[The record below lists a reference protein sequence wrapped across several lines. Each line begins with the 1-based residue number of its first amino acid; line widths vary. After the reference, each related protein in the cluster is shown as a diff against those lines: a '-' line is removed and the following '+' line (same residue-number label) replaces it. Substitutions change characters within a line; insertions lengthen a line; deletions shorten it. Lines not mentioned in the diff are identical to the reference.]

1 VTFLNKKEL
10 AKRTISGVI
19 LGPIVVFSFLTY
31 PTLLGLVTAI
41 VMISSFELIEMFT
54 SDLKN
59 PLIKFLITFI
69 VGASTLV
76 YGFALEAESRGIL
89 PFEAEGTFFLGF
101 VICIIL
107 ILINVKEIKYTK
119 RLIESSALSLL
130 YVSFFLSHFYLI
142 QMNYGSGLAIMA
154 LTSVWAYDAGA
165 FFIGSK
171 FGKHKLSPH
180 FSPKKS
186 WEGLIGGI
194 AFTFVYLFIFDFIG
208 LLFSV
213 MPKMDILHFFIF
225 ALMVG
230 IFDTIG
236 DLMESVIK
244 RYYNVKDSSKILPGH
259 GGMLDRI
266 DGLLIATPMWYL
278 LLAIIGV

>member
-1 VTFLNKKEL
+1 MNKKEL

-54 SDLKN
+54 SDFKK
-59 PLIKFLITFI
+59 PLIKFLLTFI
-69 VGASTLV
+69 VGASSLV

-89 PFEAEGTFFLGF
+89 PFEAEVTFFLGF
-101 VICIIL
+101 VICVIL
-107 ILINVKEIKYTK
+107 TLATVKDIKYTK
-119 RLIESSALSLL
+119 RFIESSALSLL

-142 QMNYGSGLAIMA
+142 QMNYGAGLAIMA

-194 AFTFVYLFIFDFIG
+194 VFTFVYLFIFESIG
-208 LLFSV
+208 HFFSL
-213 MPKMDILHFFIF
+213 MPKMNVLQMLILAI
-225 ALMVG
+225 MVG

-278 LLAIIGV
+278 LLSILAI